1 MPKRPSGNMDA
12 MAIPKAEARSAVPF
26 APSAE
31 PKTGQSPYKPT
42 SLTIRLDGEQYAAL
56 RGYCQEEEGRT
67 GRRVSHQEVMVRGL
81 MALIEAAR

>member
-1 MPKRPSGNMDA
+1 MAKRPDASAMDN
-12 MAIPKAEARSAVPF
+12 MAIPKAAARSAVPF

-31 PKTGQSPYKPT
+31 PAAPSPYKPT

-56 RGYCQEEEGRT
+56 RGYCQEEEART

-81 MALIEAAR
+81 MKLIEERR